1 MSNSSSILSTY
12 NSTELN
18 KLRNFFSE
26 KDDELNVESKVKQ
39 DENIFIEKNKIFDD
53 IIKDIELYN
62 KKTNAI
68 KNLNNAINGS
78 MNNLSLIDSVMKN
91 KGDIINRLSQR
102 SYLIQTDNFIDIYEK
117 IFLKDNLNKGL
128 EEIENRLSNTYMNEL
143 KIEAE
148 KQNEKYKKLKEN
160 INTYDDT
167 FLEKLIGDNYEWEVL
182 KIELNGLNVNY
193 NILQANIDTLIIK
206 PYIDHIDHIISL
218 IESLKHNIE
227 NKIKKVIP
235 NLERLKDFIQTKFNT
250 NDIKLDHNN
259 LITIRI
265 DNRDYNHMKLLEE
278 KKEDLFKNIN
288 DKKEEI
294 EKLKLKLEE
303 NMNNTKKEM
312 ENTNISY
319 GIKKKNLIDIY
330 ESMSSLLK
338 SIITTDENLYKLQNV
353 DEFRLLYELILIE
366 EINEKIKNQIK
377 EASVERVEIEL
388 YKEKIILSM
397 NNSIKEDISKLT
409 TFKYNEIYDECITR
423 ENNIKE
429 LYTKSSSLLEESC
442 RDKNM
447 DIIKTNKS
455 VLDEYLKT
463 SIQNNN
469 DIKNSL
475 ASLKNMYA
483 ILQSIKLDAVTKY
496 TLDNSY
502 KCEDHAR
509 DLEMELEKESAL
521 SKNIKLKIEKA
532 EEYRNK
538 VLGSE
543 KHESIDI
550 YIRNIEKIKQD
561 ISVIESDIMT
571 CIQNAYDN
579 KTKSML
585 HFQNVHRGIDL
596 IGILNKKNQG
606 VISKPAESGNISEE
620 YEGQNINDYY
630 QKCKTYSE
638 EASDNYDE
646 ISYRKD
652 SLLEFEKKITNIL
665 NDVLIFN
672 MKKTLENKKDSVN
685 NILEGMKLTAS
696 IINEKS
702 HVLSEKIRVLRNQKN
717 IKDDEE
723 LLNNEKSKIAYEQFE
738 LYMGKLEYAIPDI
751 NRLHDKAERMFSKA
765 QFLMKPMLDMSLI
778 LENKNL
784 EELKNKEHDYMEN
797 IEYIQDEEKHIK
809 YELTKL
815 IEVIQFVDN
824 IENLLEKY
832 RKYYEQG
839 NLENVYNNSN
849 NIKDRIE
856 ETKNSLS
863 VLVNIFSSIKNS
875 IYLKKHSVKME
886 DLNSYIKK
894 MNDIYDEFMESYNL
908 LQKTI
913 IESSN
918 DDIEYEELKQ
928 VNRNI
933 EKFEIQLVKAEED
946 MKLYWNSIKNDVYN
960 KLVYYIKDMLL
971 ELDNRCKS
979 VDTIL
984 NEGFDFINKCAKES
998 NVSGDDD
1005 NVYNE
1010 LNKAINKYKEIHE
1023 KSNFVCKN
1031 EAESLFG
1038 IIVKSSN
1045 IIGMKIITGLGLELK
1060 EDVDLGTMSLL
1071 NSSLHFHTASINK
1084 LYSTIESDVYDKVN
1098 DCLKSSLD
1106 IVKYSFDIEK
1116 KKRQIN
1122 SIMEEINNVHAHITI
1137 KIELANMINDSRN
1150 KISVVLNK
1158 IYVSIN
1164 KIKNVKEMTC
1174 DDSSYHMIME
1184 KGEYDK
1190 LKEYYKNYN
1199 EEKLATLNELNTNK
1213 LKENLNSCKK
1223 LLDELQNTMKNT
1235 IEEESPKKVIE
1246 DIKKSYDEINGRIG
1260 NTEMDAEAINV
1271 VLEELVKRQNKC
1283 KASWYTSLIGKVN
1296 TKMSFDKKRL
1306 VDRQKISQSFLDS
1319 MKLNFNMINKMINKI
1334 NNHFDKHQI
1343 NNYSLGNVEKMM
1355 NYINDSN
1362 EKGTSVI
1369 ELIDNLTKKNI
1380 NK

>member
-1 MSNSSSILSTY
+1 M
-12 NSTELN
+12 
-18 KLRNFFSE
+18 
-26 KDDELNVESKVKQ
+26 
-39 DENIFIEKNKIFDD
+39 
-53 IIKDIELYN
+53 
-62 KKTNAI
+62 
-68 KNLNNAINGS
+68 
-78 MNNLSLIDSVMKN
+78 
-91 KGDIINRLSQR
+91 
-102 SYLIQTDNFIDIYEK
+102 
-117 IFLKDNLNKGL
+117 
-128 EEIENRLSNTYMNEL
+128 
-143 KIEAE
+143 
-148 KQNEKYKKLKEN
+148 
-160 INTYDDT
+160 
-167 FLEKLIGDNYEWEVL
+167 
-182 KIELNGLNVNY
+182 
-193 NILQANIDTLIIK
+193 
-206 PYIDHIDHIISL
+206 
-218 IESLKHNIE
+218 
-227 NKIKKVIP
+227 
-235 NLERLKDFIQTKFNT
+235 
-250 NDIKLDHNN
+250 
-259 LITIRI
+259 
-265 DNRDYNHMKLLEE
+265 
-278 KKEDLFKNIN
+278 
-288 DKKEEI
+288 
-294 EKLKLKLEE
+294 
-303 NMNNTKKEM
+303 
-312 ENTNISY
+312 
-319 GIKKKNLIDIY
+319 
-330 ESMSSLLK
+330 
-338 SIITTDENLYKLQNV
+338 
-353 DEFRLLYELILIE
+353 
-366 EINEKIKNQIK
+366 
-377 EASVERVEIEL
+377 
-388 YKEKIILSM
+388 
-397 NNSIKEDISKLT
+397 
-409 TFKYNEIYDECITR
+409 
-423 ENNIKE
+423 
-429 LYTKSSSLLEESC
+429 
-442 RDKNM
+442 
-447 DIIKTNKS
+447 
-455 VLDEYLKT
+455 
-463 SIQNNN
+463 
-469 DIKNSL
+469 
-475 ASLKNMYA
+475 
-483 ILQSIKLDAVTKY
+483 
-496 TLDNSY
+496 
-502 KCEDHAR
+502 
-509 DLEMELEKESAL
+509 
-521 SKNIKLKIEKA
+521 
-532 EEYRNK
+532 
-538 VLGSE
+538 
-543 KHESIDI
+543 
-550 YIRNIEKIKQD
+550 
-561 ISVIESDIMT
+561 
-571 CIQNAYDN
+571 
-579 KTKSML
+579 
-585 HFQNVHRGIDL
+585 
-596 IGILNKKNQG
+596 
-606 VISKPAESGNISEE
+606 
-620 YEGQNINDYY
+620 
-630 QKCKTYSE
+630 
-638 EASDNYDE
+638 
-646 ISYRKD
+646 
-652 SLLEFEKKITNIL
+652 
-665 NDVLIFN
+665 
-672 MKKTLENKKDSVN
+672 
-685 NILEGMKLTAS
+685 
-696 IINEKS
+696 
-702 HVLSEKIRVLRNQKN
+702 
-717 IKDDEE
+717 
-723 LLNNEKSKIAYEQFE
+723 
-738 LYMGKLEYAIPDI
+738 
-751 NRLHDKAERMFSKA
+751 
-765 QFLMKPMLDMSLI
+765 
-778 LENKNL
+778 
-784 EELKNKEHDYMEN
+784 
-797 IEYIQDEEKHIK
+797 
-809 YELTKL
+809 
-815 IEVIQFVDN
+815 
-824 IENLLEKY
+824 
-832 RKYYEQG
+832 
-839 NLENVYNNSN
+839 
-849 NIKDRIE
+849 
-856 ETKNSLS
+856 
-863 VLVNIFSSIKNS
+863 
-875 IYLKKHSVKME
+875 
-886 DLNSYIKK
+886 
-894 MNDIYDEFMESYNL
+894 